1 MKQHFVLHGPPG
13 CLLPKDFTTSIL
25 TELFLGVVHLAW
37 SIFSWTG
44 ERVLALMTVLALVVL
59 LVCLLPRGMNSVH
72 VISHPLK
79 SMSHVSCFRVRHSTW
94 GSLISIGSHDSGI
107 RESE

>member
-1 MKQHFVLHGPPG
+1 
-13 CLLPKDFTTSIL
+13 
-25 TELFLGVVHLAW
+25 VHLAW
-37 SIFSWTG
+37 SIFFRTG

-79 SMSHVSCFRVRHSTW
+79 STSQVSCLIVRHFTW
-94 GSLISIGSHDSGI
+94 GSLSSIGSHGSGI
-107 RESE
+107 REFE